1 LKFQSAGPVETREI
15 GERLGTLLAAGDVLL
30 LSGELGA
37 GKTTFVQ
44 GLARGLGHEGSV
56 SSKSFVIMG
65 QYDGRVRLY
74 HADLYRLEDPE
85 QVWELGLDET
95 SADGV
100 LVVEWP
106 ERAPEVLPPEHLT
119 VHFDV
124 LSEDERVLSFEPT
137 GPRAEA
143 IMAAMDVD

>member
-1 LKFQSAGPVETREI
+1 LRFQSAGPVETREI
-15 GERLGTLLAAGDVLL
+15 GERLGALLAAGDVLL

-124 LSEDERVLSFEPT
+124 LPEDERVLSFKPS

-143 IMAAMDVD
+143 IMAAMDLD